1 MKTLRIRVAAE
12 DGGQRLDR
20 FLAVRLPRS
29 RSQLQSDIGAG
40 RVRVDG
46 ETARASTRLA
56 GGELVTVEPGP
67 ALTGEEMLPEA
78 EPLVVLWEDADVALI
93 DKPAGIAV
101 HPGAG
106 RATGTLAHRLLA
118 RYPEIAAI
126 GHPRRPGI
134 VHRLDLGTSGV
145 MAIARSEASY
155 QRLVADFAAR
165 RVVKEY
171 LAVAHGATPARLTLE
186 APIARHPTERKRMAV
201 RAGGRPA
208 RTELIRLGLAASDR
222 LSLVA
227 LHLHTGRTHQIRVHL
242 KHAGH
247 PLVGDPTYG
256 EERWKELSGRARA
269 AVRAFPRPALHAW
282 RLGLRHPRTG
292 EPLAAEAPP
301 PADLVTLWQEAGGRA
316 LQLCLAAAQ
325 SSSSSAV

>member
-1 MKTLRIRVAAE
+1 MSEALRIRVE
-12 DGGQRLDR
+12 PGEGGQRLDR
-20 FLAVRLPRS
+20 FLADRLQRS

-40 RVRVDG
+40 RVLVDG
-46 ETARASTRLA
+46 RAARAATRLSP
-56 GGELVTVEPGP
+56 GELVTVEPGP
-67 ALTGEEMLPEA
+67 LEPGERIEPEP
-78 EPLVVLWEDADVALI
+78 EPLAVLWQDPDLVLI
-93 DKPAGIAV
+93 DKPAGLAV

-106 RATGTLAHRLLA
+106 RETGTLAHRLIA
-118 RYPEIAAI
+118 RYPELAGI

-145 MAIARSEASY
+145 MAVARTELAY
-155 QRLVADFAAR
+155 LRLAADFAAR

-171 LAVAHGATPARLTLE
+171 LAVAHGKTPPTLTLDQ
-186 APIARHPTERKRMAV
+186 PIARHPTERKRMAV

-208 RTELIRLGLAASDR
+208 HTELTRLGLAAGDR

-256 EERWKELSGRARA
+256 EARWKELSGQARS

-282 RLGLRHPRTG
+282 RLTFAHPRTG
-292 EPLAAEAPP
+292 EQVTGESPP
-301 PADLVTLWQEAGGRA
+301 PADLVALWEAAGGRP
-316 LQLCLAAAQ
+316 LAACLPQ
-325 SSSSSAV
+325 TRSSSAV